1 MFKRK
6 TLSLL
11 LILLALICLGGRP
24 ALSASPAP
32 ERTLYQVSTIDAL
45 LAGVYDGQTTLGQLA
60 GRGDFG
66 LGTYNAL
73 DGEMIVLEG
82 VFYQVTSDGV
92 VHRMPP
98 QTQTPFVNLT
108 FFGKPDQVIRLKGE
122 IDYPRLKALVDRALP
137 TKNIFY
143 ALRIRGRFQRV
154 KARSVPRQHRPYP
167 PLVQVVKHQSIFP
180 LRELEGTMLGF
191 VCPAFVKGINVT
203 GYHLHFL
210 SADRKKGGHV
220 LGFSIKDP
228 VVEVAY
234 IRRLELILPQGGGF
248 AHSAL
253 DRDRSHELDKVEK

>member
-11 LILLALICLGGRP
+11 LILLALTCLGGP

-45 LAGVYDGQTTLGQLA
+45 LAGVYDGRTTLGQLA

-73 DGEMIVLEG
+73 DGEMIVLGG

-92 VHRMPP
+92 VHRMPS
-98 QTQTPFVNLT
+98 QIQTPFVNLT

-122 IDYPRLKALVDRALP
+122 IDYPRLKALVDKALP
-137 TKNIFY
+137 TPNIFY

-154 KARSVPRQHRPYP
+154 KARSVPRQHKPYP
-167 PLVQVVKHQSIFP
+167 PLVQVVKNQSIFP
-180 LRELEGTMLGF
+180 LSNIAGTMLGF
-191 VCPAFVKGINVT
+191 RCPPFVKGINVT

-210 SADRKKGGHV
+210 SADQKKGGHV
-220 LGFSIKDP
+220 LGFAVKDP

-248 AHSAL
+248 AGSAL
-253 DRDRSHELDKVEK
+253 DRDRSRELDKVEK